1 CGVHSLYRGFV
12 VRATRPAVKRWC
24 SGRAGA
30 TTFWESCGRLFL
42 EGPAL
47 RKTLFAIATLLASAA
62 AFEATAQSVYVERKQ
77 ISSAAARKMVDA
89 CLAFAEKNNILVGVA
104 VVGIDGVLIDFHA
117 MQGGGAT
124 LSETA
129 ILKAKTAA
137 HWQRATKSLE
147 EDVTTLRNQAS
158 VWINDFPK
166 AGALPIMIDGQ
177 VAGAIGVGGAQKQ
190 EECAQAGIDAVL
202 PKQQPVAARR

>member
-1 CGVHSLYRGFV
+1 M
-12 VRATRPAVKRWC
+12 
-24 SGRAGA
+24 
-30 TTFWESCGRLFL
+30 
-42 EGPAL
+42 
-47 RKTLFAIATLLASAA
+47 RKTLFAIATLLAGTF

-89 CLAFAEKNNILVGVA
+89 CLAFAEQNHILVGVA
-104 VVGIDGVLIDFHA
+104 VVGIDGVLLDFHA

-137 HWQRATKSLE
+137 HWQRSTKSLE
-147 EDVTTLRNQAS
+147 EDVLSQRNVAS

-166 AGALPIMIDGQ
+166 AGALPIIIDGQ
-177 VAGAIGVGGAQKQ
+177 VAGAIGIGGARMQ
-190 EECAQAGIDAVL
+190 EECAQAGIDAVV
-202 PKQQPVAARR
+202 PKQAAQAR

>member
-1 CGVHSLYRGFV
+1 M
-12 VRATRPAVKRWC
+12 
-24 SGRAGA
+24 
-30 TTFWESCGRLFL
+30 LFTVA
-42 EGPAL
+42 AL
-47 RKTLFAIATLLASAA
+47 CACAITVEASAQA
-62 AFEATAQSVYVERKQ
+62 VSVDRKQ
-77 ISSAAARKMVDA
+77 VSNAAARKMVDA

-104 VVGIDGVLIDFHA
+104 VVGLDGVLLDFHA
-117 MQGGGAT
+117 MQGGGPT

-137 HWQRATKSLE
+137 HWQRSTKSLE
-147 EDVTTLRNQAS
+147 QDVTSQRNQAS

-177 VAGAIGVGGAQKQ
+177 VAGAIGVGGASKQ

-202 PKQQPVAARR
+202 PKQPQAAQR

>member
-1 CGVHSLYRGFV
+1 LC
-12 VRATRPAVKRWC
+12 KM
-24 SGRAGA
+24 
-30 TTFWESCGRLFL
+30 LFTVA
-42 EGPAL
+42 AL
-47 RKTLFAIATLLASAA
+47 CACAITVEASAQA
-62 AFEATAQSVYVERKQ
+62 VSVDRKQ
-77 ISSAAARKMVDA
+77 VSNAAARKMVDA

-104 VVGIDGVLIDFHA
+104 VVGLDGVLLDFHA
-117 MQGGGAT
+117 MQGGGPT

-137 HWQRATKSLE
+137 HWQRSTKSLE
-147 EDVTTLRNQAS
+147 QDVTSQRNQAS

-177 VAGAIGVGGAQKQ
+177 VAGAIGVGGASKQ

-202 PKQQPVAARR
+202 PKQPQAAQR

>member
-1 CGVHSLYRGFV
+1 M
-12 VRATRPAVKRWC
+12 
-24 SGRAGA
+24 
-30 TTFWESCGRLFL
+30 
-42 EGPAL
+42 
-47 RKTLFAIATLLASAA
+47 RKTLIAIATLLASSFAL
-62 AFEATAQSVYVERKQ
+62 EATAQTVYVERKQ

-89 CLAFAEKNNILVGVA
+89 CLAFAEQNHILVGVA

-137 HWQRATKSLE
+137 HWQRSTKSLE
-147 EDVTTLRNQAS
+147 EDVLSQRNVAS

-166 AGALPIMIDGQ
+166 SGALPIVIDGQ
-177 VAGAIGVGGAQKQ
+177 VAGAIGIGGARMQ
-190 EECAQAGIDAVL
+190 EECAQAGIDAVI
-202 PKQQPVAARR
+202 PKQSAEAKP